1 MVRALNG
8 VKMKK
13 NQMIF
18 IIIGVLILVGLAGSF
33 SYWQK
38 YLKPGAEVSKVPEE
52 KTEILKEISQE
63 EAIKIAQ
70 EKYPG
75 EIKSIIKK
83 EITLERNLSSP
94 AFWLVEIVLKEPIFF
109 EKINKTI
116 KIIKAKVTMDKD
128 IDIYEL
134 VE

>member
-1 MVRALNG
+1 
-8 VKMKK
+8 MKK
-13 NQMIF
+13 SQIIF
-18 IIIGVLILVGLAGSF
+18 IIGVLILVGLASSF

-38 YLKPGAEVSKVPEE
+38 YLKPGVEISKVPEE

-63 EAIKIAQ
+63 EAIALVL

-75 EIKSIIKK
+75 EIKSVIKK

-94 AFWLVEIVLKEPIFF
+94 AFWLVEIALKEPIFF

-116 KIIKAKVTMDKD
+116 KIIKVKVTMDKN